1 MRKFSQIVTIL
12 IALLVII
19 VSFACRDNTVLRSTL
34 SLYCVG
40 LIFVINIVVLI
51 VEKVES
57 KDGTINI
64 TETPEKTIW
73 NFELS
78 KDPDDIRKRK
88 TVTFAVRETDTFTHK
103 DLSS

>member
-1 MRKFSQIVTIL
+1 MRKFSRIITIL

-19 VSFACRDNTVLRSTL
+19 VSFAYRDNTVLRSTL

-40 LIFVINIVVLI
+40 LIFVVNITVLI

-78 KDPDDIRKRK
+78 KDPETIRKKK
-88 TVTFAVRETDTFTHK
+88 TVTFAVRETDASTPEN
-103 DLSS
+103 LSS